1 MGVCDPYMGVEELC
15 HLEELCRLEELS
27 PDEEEHCHD
36 EENFYDE
43 EDQSHDEPTKP
54 YLGMIFSSTEDAYN
68 FYNAYAGRVGFSVR
82 KSSKSSSRTGP
93 SSQRF
98 VCSKEGICKK
108 QKNFE
113 MPIGSVSLDK
123 SPQKIKSI
131 TRVGCKAS
139 LRVRRMKNGL
149 WEVSVFVEEHCH
161 ELITSPSKMRGLRSQ
176 KRISEE
182 DEKMICD
189 LNAQNVEPSKIVE
202 YIASQS
208 GGKGNI
214 RFKKKDVSN
223 RISQEN
229 RKLVGRDVETTLIYF
244 RKKQEVDKDFFYE
257 VDIDDDGVVRNLFW
271 VDGRG
276 RRSYQEFGDVVT
288 FDTTYNTNKYTMPF
302 APFIGVNHHRQ
313 SILFGMALLRCE
325 ESKNF
330 VWLFRTWLAAMHGKH
345 PNSIITD
352 QDPAMRKAIQEVFPS
367 TLHRC
372 CQWHVMRKAREH
384 LGVLY
389 GEKDGFKDE
398 LAAVINRS
406 LTVDDFEDQWAAMV
420 DKHKLGNVKH
430 LKTMFAT
437 RHEWV
442 PAYFR
447 GTFFAEMS
455 TTQRSESMNAI
466 FKNWVKAHTSIFQF
480 VKRTENMIESI
491 YQRESDEDL
500 RSINEIPHIK
510 TRYVIEVEG
519 RRVYTRCVFAV
530 FRELVLE
537 STIGSVKEVEKD
549 AKYEVVIQ
557 FHPFIKNWI
566 PETYVVE
573 VDIPTEMFS
582 CNCKG
587 FEFEGLLC
595 SHAIKVMQ
603 HVGFLHLPDHYVLK
617 RWTKDANA
625 VCKNR
630 NWHTSLDESQQLE
643 EYRLATLKSEFNK
656 LAVIGS
662 KSAELFSRLKCRI
675 DDLKGEFEDIIESD
689 KESDSFSVENPYTAL
704 VVKDPYVSQCKGKR
718 KNPTR
723 FKPAADVGVK
733 KRRRCKICKKIAGH
747 NARTCPMALGN
758 GDK

>member
-1 MGVCDPYMGVEELC
+1 MSTCGSTSGSRNVIEDDEQVQLRLGVNDPYIGVD
-15 HLEELCRLEELS
+15 ELCRLEEICQLEDLGT
-27 PDEEEHCHD
+27 DEEELG
-36 EENFYDE
+36 YDE
-43 EDQSHDEPTKP
+43 EDLGSDEEEPTKP
-54 YLGMIFSSTEDAYN
+54 YVGMQFSSAEEAFI

-82 KSSKSSSRTGP
+82 KSSKTRSRAGP

-98 VCSKEGICKK
+98 LCSKEEFCKN

-123 SPQKIKSI
+123 SPQKVKSI

-139 LRVRRMKNGL
+139 LRVRRLKDGI
-149 WEVSVFVEEHCH
+149 WQVSVFVEEHNH
-161 ELITSPSKMRGLRSQ
+161 ALITSPSKMRGLRSQ
-176 KRISEE
+176 KSLSEE
-182 DEKMICD
+182 VVKMICD

-208 GGKGNI
+208 GGKQNL

-223 RISQEN
+223 KIAQEN

-257 VDIDDDGVVRNLFW
+257 LDVDDDGVVRNLFW
-271 VDGRG
+271 VDGRR
-276 RRSYQEFGDVVT
+276 RRS
-288 FDTTYNTNKYTMPF
+288 
-302 APFIGVNHHRQ
+302 
-313 SILFGMALLRCE
+313 
-325 ESKNF
+325 
-330 VWLFRTWLAAMHGKH
+330 TWLAAMHGKH
-345 PNSIITD
+345 PTSIITD
-352 QDPAMRKAIQEVFPS
+352 QDPAMRKAIEEVFPS

-384 LGVLY
+384 LGILY
-389 GEKDGFKDE
+389 GEKSGFKEE

-406 LTVDDFEDQWAAMV
+406 LTTNDFVDQWAAMI
-420 DKHKLGNVKH
+420 DRYKLGNVKH

-447 GTFFAEMS
+447 GTFFADMS

-466 FKNWVKAHTSIFQF
+466 FKNWVRSHTSIFQY
-480 VKRTENMIESI
+480 VKRIENMIESI

-500 RSINEIPHIK
+500 RSTNEIPHIK
-510 TRYVIEVEG
+510 TQYVIEVEG
-519 RRVYTRCVFAV
+519 RRVYTRSVFAV

-537 STIGSVKEVEKD
+537 STIGSVREIEKD
-549 AKYEVVIQ
+549 SKYEVVIR
-557 FHPFIKNWI
+557 FHPFMKNWI
-566 PETYVVE
+566 PETYVIE
-573 VDIPTEMFS
+573 VDIPSQRFS

-587 FEFEGLLC
+587 FEYEGLLC

-617 RWTKDANA
+617 RWTKDAN
-625 VCKNR
+625 VVSKNR
-630 NWHTSLDESQQLE
+630 TDDACLLEIDDSHQLKE
-643 EYRLATLKSEFNK
+643 HRITTLKHEFNK

-662 KSAELFSRLKCRI
+662 KSAESFARMKCRI
-675 DDLKGEFEDIIESD
+675 DDLKGEFVEIASPEEDIPTDPDSD
-689 KESDSFSVENPYTAL
+689 QITSKEDASEKVC
-704 VVKDPYVSQCKGKR
+704 DPYVSQCKGKR
-718 KNPTR
+718 KKPTR
-723 FKPAADVGVK
+723 FKPAAEVAVK
-733 KRRRCKICKKIAGH
+733 KRRRCKVCSKIAGH

>member
-1 MGVCDPYMGVEELC
+1 
-15 HLEELCRLEELS
+15 
-27 PDEEEHCHD
+27 
-36 EENFYDE
+36 
-43 EDQSHDEPTKP
+43 
-54 YLGMIFSSTEDAYN
+54 
-68 FYNAYAGRVGFSVR
+68 
-82 KSSKSSSRTGP
+82 
-93 SSQRF
+93 
-98 VCSKEGICKK
+98 
-108 QKNFE
+108 

-123 SPQKIKSI
+123 SPQKVKSI

-139 LRVRRMKNGL
+139 LRVRRLKDGI
-149 WEVSVFVEEHCH
+149 WQVSVFVEEHNH
-161 ELITSPSKMRGLRSQ
+161 ALITSPSKMRGLRSQ
-176 KRISEE
+176 KSLSEE
-182 DEKMICD
+182 VVKMICD

-208 GGKGNI
+208 GGKQNL

-223 RISQEN
+223 KIAQDN

-257 VDIDDDGVVRNLFW
+257 LDVDDDGVVRNLFW

-345 PNSIITD
+345 PTSIITD
-352 QDPAMRKAIQEVFPS
+352 QDPAMRKAIAEVFPS

-389 GEKDGFKDE
+389 GEKSGFKEE

-406 LTVDDFEDQWAAMV
+406 LTTNDFVDQWAAMI
-420 DKHKLGNVKH
+420 DRYKLGNVKH

-447 GTFFAEMS
+447 GTFFADMS

-466 FKNWVKAHTSIFQF
+466 FKNWVRSHTSIFQF
-480 VKRTENMIESI
+480 VKRIENMIESI

-500 RSINEIPHIK
+500 RSTNEIPHIK

-519 RRVYTRCVFAV
+519 RRVYTRSVFAI

-537 STIGSVKEVEKD
+537 STIGSVREIEKD
-549 AKYEVVIQ
+549 SKYEVVIR

-566 PETYVVE
+566 PETYVIE
-573 VDIPTEMFS
+573 VDIPSQRFS

-587 FEFEGLLC
+587 FEYEGLLC

-617 RWTKDANA
+617 RWTKDAN
-625 VCKNR
+625 VVSKNR
-630 NWHTSLDESQQLE
+630 TDDACLLEIDDSHQLE
-643 EYRLATLKSEFNK
+643 EYRITTLKHEFNK

-662 KSAELFSRLKCRI
+662 KSAESFARMKCRI
-675 DDLKGEFEDIIESD
+675 DDLKGEFVEIASPEEDIPTDPDSD
-689 KESDSFSVENPYTAL
+689 QIANKEDASE
-704 VVKDPYVSQCKGKR
+704 KICDPYVSQCKGKR
-718 KNPTR
+718 KKPTR
-723 FKPAADVGVK
+723 FKPAAEVAVK
-733 KRRRCKICKKIAGH
+733 KRRRCKVCSKIAGH